1 MDAPFTEDFASPH
14 MGHVIV
20 LFSISTCGT
29 IELFEELKLPMLKTI
44 GEYSEEERDLI
55 YNLLHNKHKYYGNGV
70 CLCKSLHKL
79 YHDTYN
85 YSNNNKEQFEEFS
98 QRYRN
103 FEFDYLLESKYKYC
117 NVKLKEVS

>member
-1 MDAPFTEDFASPH
+1 
-14 MGHVIV
+14 
-20 LFSISTCGT
+20 
-29 IELFEELKLPMLKTI
+29 MLRK
-44 GEYSEEERDLI
+44 YCQLSYLQKI
-55 YNLLHNKHKYYGNGV
+55 YLENDWLN
-70 CLCKSLHKL
+70 
-79 YHDTYN
+79 TYN